1 MVWKPNI
8 RIMSRAFGW
17 FCLRFPHQGV
27 CPCTQLGDLRPS
39 DRLPTSKSWLR
50 HCSKI
55 VTKYA
60 CNHVK
65 CMLSLSCHY
74 NTTPV
79 TPRSA
84 AHFLKCFL
92 TLSLCLNSLSHKP
105 QENCL
110 DSEWTCILRSWL
122 WLNFFWQCHKWTK
135 YIHCVTSADVW
146 WVDYAV

>member
-17 FCLRFPHQGV
+17 LCPRFLHHGV

-39 DRLPTSKSWLR
+39 DRLPTFKSWLR
-50 HCSKI
+50 HCTKI

-79 TPRSA
+79 TLRSA
-84 AHFLKCFL
+84 ALEVFLNALYVWTVYHTNHKK
-92 TLSLCLNSLSHKP
+92 TVWILNV
-105 QENCL
+105 L
-110 DSEWTCILRSWL
+110 DDAVSIHLLYRNAL
-122 WLNFFWQCHKWTK
+122 D
-135 YIHCVTSADVW
+135 IHCKHTASQLHVAERVS
-146 WVDYAV
+146 